1 MGWTGEINTLE
12 ELEALMCDNVL
23 PAPKYPDAYYR
34 LPRRKAVN
42 LYNEVRAVAVYVE
55 LPEDRL
61 EELFGKYDPEDKNV
75 QNGLFDRRN
84 VTSVADRALKQELEE
99 NRRGNPTQIHDFE
112 HYLPRSYFLEK
123 QKR

>member
-1 MGWTGEINTLE
+1 MTE
-12 ELEALMCDNVL
+12 EQLMNKMRGS
-23 PAPKYPDAYYR
+23 AEEYR
-34 LPRRKAVN
+34 ELIHNRQYVRAVN

-61 EELFGKYDPEDKNV
+61 EELFGKYYPEDKNV